1 MLVLSGGFATTLK
14 NMKGSKMILS
24 LGGFLFEV
32 KNQIS
37 LNLETS
43 SGIGSNERINNYP
56 GHFRT
61 TLGSSSLSIDGVT
74 LPVNGDGNK
83 RLDKLYKLLDAGQSL
98 ALVGGDGKYYGRYY
112 IASISEKRSIWTPN
126 AKFLQQEFSVA
137 LAKVE

>member
-1 MLVLSGGFATTLK
+1 
-14 NMKGSKMILS
+14 MILS

-56 GHFRT
+56 EHFRA
-61 TLGSSSLSIDGVT
+61 TLGSSSLNIDGIT

-83 RLDKLYKLLDAGQSL
+83 RLDKLYKLLEAGQSL
-98 ALVGGDGKYYGRYY
+98 TLVGGDGKYYGRYY

>member
-1 MLVLSGGFATTLK
+1 
-14 NMKGSKMILS
+14 MILS

-61 TLGSSSLSIDGVT
+61 TLGSSSLSIDGIT